1 MGFLADFLADW
12 LREILV
18 NGIMA
23 NLGGLFDS
31 VNTQVVDIT
40 TQVGTPP
47 NEWHPGVFSLIQ
59 NLSETV
65 VLPIAG
71 VILTFIATY
80 ELIQLILEKNNLQEV
95 DTWIFFKWV
104 FKTFVA
110 VIILSNTFTAIIAIF
125 EVAQSVVNSAGGL
138 VGDSTAI
145 TPEILDT
152 FREQLMEMD
161 LGPLIGLWLQ
171 SFIVQITSMALGII
185 VFVIVY
191 GRMVEI
197 FVLTSLAPIPFATL
211 SSREFG
217 SMGQNYVKAL
227 CALAFQGFLILVCI
241 AIYAVLVQSVV
252 TGDDPIGAIW
262 LTLGYTVLLCFTL
275 FKTGSVAK
283 SIFGTH

>member
-1 MGFLADFLADW
+1 MGFLIDFLTSW
-12 LREILV
+12 LREQLV
-18 NGIMA
+18 DGIMA
-23 NLGGLFDS
+23 NLGGLFDT
-31 VNTQVVDIT
+31 VNDQIVDIT
-40 TQVGTPP
+40 VQVGTPP
-47 NEWHPGVFSLIQ
+47 NAWHPGVFSLIQ

-138 VGDSTAI
+138 IGDSTVI

-152 FREQLMEMD
+152 FRDQLMEMD
-161 LGPLIGLWLQ
+161 LGPLLGLWLQ

-217 SMGQNYVKAL
+217 TMGQNYFKSL

-241 AIYAVLVQSVV
+241 AIYAVLVQSIV

-275 FKTGSVAK
+275 FKTGSVSK

>member
-1 MGFLADFLADW
+1 MGFLRDFIADW

-18 NGIMA
+18 NGILA
-23 NLGGLFDS
+23 NLGGLFDT
-31 VNTQVVDIT
+31 VNDQIVDIT
-40 TQVGTPP
+40 VQVGTPP
-47 NEWHPGVFSLIQ
+47 NAWHPGVFSLIQ

-125 EVAQSVVNSAGGL
+125 EVAQSVANSAGGL
-138 VGDSTAI
+138 IGDSAAI
-145 TPEILDT
+145 TPEILDA
-152 FREQLMEMD
+152 FRYQLMEMD

-241 AIYAVLVQSVV
+241 AIYAVMVQGIV
-252 TGDDPIGAIW
+252 TSDDPIGAIW